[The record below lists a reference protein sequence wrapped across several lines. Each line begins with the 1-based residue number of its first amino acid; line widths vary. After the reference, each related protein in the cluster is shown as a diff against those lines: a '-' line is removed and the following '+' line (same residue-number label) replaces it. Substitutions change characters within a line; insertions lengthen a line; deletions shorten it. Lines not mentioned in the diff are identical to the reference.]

1 MAAEASTR
9 PAVIDGALNYA
20 NYNLEHSQYAF
31 LRKAQLTGSTSV
43 SCTTTGGDMVEI
55 EISPGFYNLS
65 KSYLS
70 FYTSGPAAATEFA
83 HQHANPAP
91 WIQKV
96 ELVGSRSG
104 TPIETINYV
113 NRACEFYSRRQ
124 TPLAEAMTLDCPN
137 IDTGAPNA
145 ADGVFEGLAL
155 STNLNARPHDMTTK
169 QSLLSTDGAMT
180 AGGGPLECAYVYTNT
195 VSGATTTLA
204 QRLTFARLFPHSFL
218 SLNKDIYL
226 PEPVMIRITLA
237 PSTQVAFISTTAS
250 NTLSGVGPFTNTI
263 TLTNFYAYLCTIEN
277 PAIRQKLMD
286 QVNGGGLKVC
296 FEHSHNNSNTLT
308 GTGQTLN
315 VKLTPGLADK
325 IKQFHWAPYNTST
338 NANLYYDHANLSG
351 TSIASKIV
359 DFYVQINGQRVNK
372 QTYTEST
379 ADSYYEQR
387 HKLKGSCVGSLK
399 QFLANYGYS
408 LYFDNNSSFLDKN
421 AMIPES
427 NFNDGLAL
435 ADGEKQF
442 EVFATTAGNN
452 LNHMSYVVVSK
463 WANITPDGIFISNN

>member
-20 NYNLEHSQYAF
+20 NYNLEHSQYAY
-31 LRKAQLTGSTSV
+31 LRKAQLTGSTTV
-43 SCTTTGGDMVEI
+43 ACTTTGGDMVEI
-55 EISPGFYNLS
+55 EISPGFYNLA

-70 FYTSGPAAATEFA
+70 FYSSCLNTTNFLY
-83 HQHANPAP
+83 QHANPAP
-91 WIQKV
+91 WIQKI
-96 ELVGSRSG
+96 EIVGSRSG

-124 TPLAEAMTLDCPN
+124 TPLAEVMTWDCPVSH
-137 IDTGAPNA
+137 TAAPNA
-145 ADGVFEGLAL
+145 SKGVFEGLAIQTGTEDRWDNTKRQGL
-155 STNLNARPHDMTTK
+155 LTTDSTMVA
-169 QSLLSTDGAMT
+169 S
-180 AGGGPLECAYVYTNT
+180 GGPIEPGYLYVGG
-195 VSGATTTLA
+195 SGATLTLA
-204 QRLTFARLFPHSFL
+204 HRIPFSRIFHSFL
-218 SLNKDIYL
+218 ALNKDIYL
-226 PEPVMIRITLA
+226 PEPVMVRITLA
-237 PSTQVAFISTTAS
+237 PSTQWAWTAASASDPTSTPVANAY
-250 NTLSGVGPFTNTI
+250 TI
-263 TLTNFYAYLCTIEN
+263 TLTNFYAYLCTVEN

-308 GTGQTLN
+308 GTGQSLN

-325 IKQFHWAPYNTST
+325 IKQFHWAPYNTT
-338 NANLYYDHANLSG
+338 TDANLYYDHTNISG
-351 TSIASKIV
+351 TSVASKIV
-359 DFYVQINGQRVNK
+359 DFYVQINNQRVNK

-379 ADSYYEQR
+379 ADSFYEQR
-387 HKLKGSCVGSLK
+387 HKLKGSCIASLQ
-399 QFLANYGYS
+399 QFLFNYGYS
-408 LYFDNNSSFLDKN
+408 LYFDNNNSLLEKN
-421 AMIPES
+421 VMIPES
-427 NFNDGLAL
+427 NFNDGLSL